1 MTKTVNQRQHG
12 RIKKQYSLT
21 ASRCHSVV
29 LMIFCT
35 LILALSMPGTQAFG
49 GDLEDVLK
57 AGRLRHLGI
66 PYANFVSNQGDG
78 LDVEVMKLFA
88 TYLGVKYEFVESSWN
103 NIIPDLTGKTIN
115 LRGSEVEVT
124 GSSPV
129 RGDVIGTGF
138 TVLPW
143 REKIVAF
150 STPAFPTG
158 VWLIARADSA
168 LNPITPTGDIIKDI
182 EAVKS
187 GLQGTSV
194 LAMKDSCLDP
204 DLYHMQETGAAVKLF
219 PPYRDL
225 DEMIPSVI
233 AGSVDT
239 TLMDVPVALV
249 ALERWAGEIK
259 VVGPIS
265 LQQEMAYAFDKSALN
280 LRAEFEKFFSACKA
294 DNTYQELVNKYYP
307 TVFSY
312 YPDFFNK

>member
-1 MTKTVNQRQHG
+1 MTRAINQRQHG
-12 RIKKQYSLT
+12 RLKKQDSLT
-21 ASRCHSVV
+21 TSRCLRGVCMM
-29 LMIFCT
+29 LWA
-35 LILALSMPGTQAFG
+35 LILVLAMPGTQAFG
-49 GDLEDVLK
+49 RDLEDVLK
-57 AGRLRHLGI
+57 AGKLRHLGI

-88 TYLGVKYEFVESSWN
+88 AHLGVKYEFVGSSWN
-103 NIIPDLTGKTIN
+103 NIIADLTGKAIN
-115 LRGSEVEVT
+115 PKGDEVVVT
-124 GSSPV
+124 GSRTV

-143 REKIVAF
+143 REKIVDF

-168 LNPITPTGDIIKDI
+168 INPITPTGDIKKDI
-182 EAVKS
+182 AAVKA

-204 DLYHMQETGAAVKLF
+204 ELYHLQETGAAVKLF

-239 TLMDVPVALV
+239 TLMDVPVALI

-259 VVGPIS
+259 VVGPVS
-265 LQQEMAYAFDKSALN
+265 LQQEMAYAFDKSARN
-280 LRAEFEKFFSACKA
+280 LRTEFENFFVACKA
-294 DNTYQELVNKYYP
+294 DNTYRELVNKYYP

-312 YPDFFNK
+312 YPDFFKN

>member
-1 MTKTVNQRQHG
+1 MML
-12 RIKKQYSLT
+12 S
-21 ASRCHSVV
+21 A
-29 LMIFCT
+29 
-35 LILALSMPGTQAFG
+35 LILALSIPATQALG
-49 GDLEDVLK
+49 RDLEDVLK
-57 AGRLRHLGI
+57 AGKLRHLGI

-88 TYLGVKYEFVESSWN
+88 DYLGVKYEFVPSSWN
-103 NIIPDLTGKTIN
+103 KIIPDLTGKIIHP
-115 LRGSEVEVT
+115 RGNDVELT

-143 REKIVAF
+143 REKIVDF

-168 LNPITPTGDIIKDI
+168 LNPITPTGDIKKDI
-182 EAVKS
+182 AAVKS

-194 LAMKDSCLDP
+194 LTMKDSCLDP
-204 DLYHMQETGAAVKLF
+204 DLYQMRETGAAIKFF

-249 ALERWAGEIK
+249 ALQRWAGEIK
-259 VVGPIS
+259 VVGPVS
-265 LQQEMAYAFDKSALN
+265 LQQEMAYAFDKSARK

-294 DNTYQELVNKYYP
+294 DNTFRGLVNKYYP
-307 TVFSY
+307 SVFSY
-312 YPDFFNK
+312 YPDFFEN

>member
-1 MTKTVNQRQHG
+1 MRATKFRDDGIIRTLFWMIAVFCLLV
-12 RIKKQYSLT
+12 S
-21 ASRCHSVV
+21 SVY
-29 LMIFCT
+29 
-35 LILALSMPGTQAFG
+35 A
-49 GDLEDVLK
+49 GDLAEIRRRGV
-57 AGRLRHLGI
+57 LRHLGI
-66 PYANFVSNQGDG
+66 PYANFVSNQEDG

-88 TYLGVKYEFVESSWN
+88 QYLGVKYEFVESSWN

-115 LRGSEVEVT
+115 PNGSEVEVT
-124 GSSPV
+124 GTSPV

-143 REKIVAF
+143 REKIVDF

-158 VWLIARADSA
+158 VWLIARADSV
-168 LNPITPTGDIIKDI
+168 LNPITPTGDILKDI
-182 EAVKS
+182 AAVKA

-204 DLYHMQETGAAVKLF
+204 ALYQMQETGANVKLF
-219 PPYRDL
+219 PPERDL

-239 TLMDVPVALV
+239 TLMDVPVALI

-265 LQQEMAYAFDKSALN
+265 LQQEMAYAFDKSAFG
-280 LRAEFEKFFSACKA
+280 LRVEFEKFFSACKA
-294 DNTYQELVNKYYP
+294 DNTYHRLVTKYYP

-312 YPDFFNK
+312 YPDFFKK